1 MICVFDNLSEEVKEQ
16 ARAVQRQRTQ
26 EKIDWCN
33 EKILHNLALLGVTE
47 EELIAAGESGYSES
61 EEARET
67 FEMISIRTRET
78 NFLTS
83 IS

>member
-1 MICVFDNLSEEVKEQ
+1 VICVFDNLSEEVKEQ

-61 EEARET
+61 EEAREA